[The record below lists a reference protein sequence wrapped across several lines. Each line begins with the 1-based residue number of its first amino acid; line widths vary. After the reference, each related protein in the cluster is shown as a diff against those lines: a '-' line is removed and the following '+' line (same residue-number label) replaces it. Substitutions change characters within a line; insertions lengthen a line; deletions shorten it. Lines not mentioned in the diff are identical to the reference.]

1 MYDMLNVLK
10 VHYKANNATVR
21 EVSLVFFIVKFR
33 HVCHKDLV

>member
-1 MYDMLNVLK
+1 MYDMMNVLK
-10 VHYKANNATVR
+10 VDYKGNNATLL